1 MKPAPPEPSAKPVV
15 RHTHFEAFI
24 FSVKAAIAAVIAVLL
39 FGLFGLPGPV
49 WAAVSAVIVT
59 EPSLHPSVKS
69 ASFRVIANL
78 IGAFLGAAL
87 STLIGHTLPALAIG
101 VVVTGLVCH
110 FMRLDD
116 ALRPAYSAV
125 VIVILASEGNKWVGS
140 LDRVFAV
147 ALGCLCALA
156 VGFIFDK
163 LAGGS
168 ESTAKG
174 TDAEPQ
180 KTDPV

>member
-1 MKPAPPEPSAKPVV
+1 MKPAPPDPSAKPVV

-24 FSVKAAIAAVIAVLL
+24 FSLKAAIAAVIAVIL

-69 ASFRVIANL
+69 ASYRVIANL
-78 IGAFLGAAL
+78 IGAFVGAAL
-87 STLIGHTLPALAIG
+87 GTLIGHALPALAIG
-101 VVVTGLVCH
+101 VVVTGLICH
-110 FMRLDD
+110 FARLDD

-125 VIVILASEGNKWVGS
+125 VIVILASEGSKWAGS

-147 ALGCLCALA
+147 ALGCLCALT

-163 LAGGS
+163 LAGKS
-168 ESTAKG
+168 ETPSKDG
-174 TDAEPQ
+174 QPDPQ
-180 KTDPV
+180 KTDSV

>member
-1 MKPAPPEPSAKPVV
+1 MKPAPPDSSAKPAV

-24 FSVKAAIAAVIAVLL
+24 FSLKAAIAAVIAVIL

-59 EPSLHPSVKS
+59 EPNLHPSVKS

-78 IGAFLGAAL
+78 IGAFVGAAL
-87 STLIGHTLPALAIG
+87 GTLIGHALLALAIG

-125 VIVILASEGNKWVGS
+125 VIVILTSEGSKWVGS

-156 VGFIFDK
+156 VGFLFDK

-168 ESTAKG
+168 KSAAKG
-174 TDAEPQ
+174 ADAEPQ

>member
-1 MKPAPPEPSAKPVV
+1 MKPPPPEPSPKPAV

-24 FSVKAAIAAVIAVLL
+24 FSLKAAIAAVIAVLL

-59 EPSLHPSVKS
+59 EPNLHPSVKS
-69 ASFRVIANL
+69 ASYRVIANL
-78 IGAFLGAAL
+78 IGAFVGAAL
-87 STLIGHTLPALAIG
+87 GTLIGHALPALAIG

-110 FMRLDD
+110 FARLDD

-125 VIVILASEGNKWVGS
+125 VIVILASEGSKWVGS

-156 VGFIFDK
+156 VGFLFGK
-163 LAGGS
+163 LAGKS
-168 ESTAKG
+168 EVAPKSGDAK
-174 TDAEPQ
+174 AR
-180 KTDPV
+180 KTDSV

>member
-1 MKPAPPEPSAKPVV
+1 MKPAPPDSSAKPVV

-24 FSVKAAIAAVIAVLL
+24 FSLKAAIAAVIAVLL

-59 EPSLHPSVKS
+59 EPNLHPSVKS

-78 IGAFLGAAL
+78 IGAFVGAAL
-87 STLIGHTLPALAIG
+87 GTLIGHALLALAIG

-125 VIVILASEGNKWVGS
+125 VIVILASEGSKWSGS

-156 VGFIFDK
+156 VGFLFDK
-163 LAGGS
+163 AMGRS
-168 ESTAKG
+168 ETPSKDGQT
-174 TDAEPQ
+174 EPG
-180 KTDPV
+180 KTGPV

>member
-1 MKPAPPEPSAKPVV
+1 MKPAPLDPSPKPAV

-24 FSVKAAIAAVIAVLL
+24 FSSKAAIAAVIAVVL
-39 FGLFGLPGPV
+39 FNLFGLPGSV
-49 WAAVSAVIVT
+49 WAGVSAVIVT
-59 EPSLHPSVKS
+59 EPSLHPSVKA

-87 STLIGHTLPALAIG
+87 STLIGHTLLALAIG
-101 VVVTGLVCH
+101 VLATGLVCH

-125 VIVILASEGNKWVGS
+125 VIVILAGEANKWAGS
-140 LDRVFAV
+140 LDRVLAV

-156 VGFIFDK
+156 VGFLFDK
-163 LAGGS
+163 ISGKS
-168 ESTAKG
+168 ESPSKNG
-174 TDAEPQ
+174 QPEPH
-180 KTDPV
+180 KLDSV

>member
-1 MKPAPPEPSAKPVV
+1 MKPPPPDPSAKPVV

-24 FSVKAAIAAVIAVLL
+24 FSLKAAIAAVIAVLL

-49 WAAVSAVIVT
+49 WAGVSAVIVT
-59 EPSLHPSVKS
+59 EPDLHPSVK
-69 ASFRVIANL
+69 AAFYRVTANL

-110 FMRLDD
+110 FAHLDG

-125 VIVILASEGNKWVGS
+125 VIVILASEANRWAGS

-156 VGFIFDK
+156 VGFLFDK
-163 LAGGS
+163 LAGKSQSASKDDQPGPHR
-168 ESTAKG
+168 
-174 TDAEPQ
+174 TDS
-180 KTDPV
+180 V

>member
-1 MKPAPPEPSAKPVV
+1 MKPVPPDPPAKPAVK
-15 RHTHFEAFI
+15 HTHFEAFI
-24 FSVKAAIAAVIAVLL
+24 FSLKAAIAAVIAVLI

-59 EPSLHPSVKS
+59 EPNLHPSVKS
-69 ASFRVIANL
+69 ASYRVIANL
-78 IGAFLGAAL
+78 IGAFVGAAL
-87 STLIGHTLPALAIG
+87 GTLIGPALPALAIG
-101 VVVTGLVCH
+101 IVVTGIVCH

-125 VIVILASEGNKWVGS
+125 VIVILASEGSKWVGS

-156 VGFIFDK
+156 VGFLFDK
-163 LAGGS
+163 LA
-168 ESTAKG
+168 AKSG
-174 TDAEPQ
+174 TPLKDGQPEPQ
-180 KTDPV
+180 KTDSV